1 MLLLTQICDIK
12 KVWVTRARDG
22 KDQGEWA
29 RDEGVDRGVCGRGAG
44 GGWLTQLKEN

>member
-1 MLLLTQICDIK
+1 MERITE
-12 KVWVTRARDG
+12 TG
-22 KDQGEWA
+22 A